1 MDKLIAWWQSFVNKM
16 NENGIP
22 LPMVRTNGK
31 ASVTGTMV
39 VISFALCVLPI
50 LIMIGTVITKLTG
63 VFTLTDANQ
72 AQLMN
77 SFSSAIQLFI
87 ACLGGYLGRGMQRG
101 SDGKVIIQQSSKPA
115 VEEESESESESES
128 EKK

>member
-1 MDKLIAWWQSFVNKM
+1 MDKIIAWWQSIVVKM

-22 LPMVRTNGK
+22 LPMIRTNGK

-39 VISFALCVLPI
+39 VISFALCVLPV

-63 VFTLTDANQ
+63 AFTLNDANQ

-87 ACLGGYLGRGMQRG
+87 ACLGAYLGRGMQRG
-101 SDGKVIIQQSSKPA
+101 SDGKVIMEKS
-115 VEEESESESESES
+115 VEAEQ
-128 EKK
+128 K